1 MKLEESFKVIE
12 ETYENT
18 TEEYKCMKWLKEQIE
33 NSDCDC
39 LTYGYQM
46 ELFYLVI
53 HLLKKNKK
61 LETNRDEVIK
71 ELKKFKN
78 NAWSLT
84 FYTKIEEFIEI
95 LERGEK

>member
-1 MKLEESFKVIE
+1 MNKEELKEMGRELKEILGKYPNRQKEILFYIFGEDTIREIIGKP
-12 ETYENT
+12 TYE
-18 TEEYKCMKWLKEQIE
+18 ELKQKV
-33 NSDCDC
+33 N
-39 LTYGYQM
+39 Q
-46 ELFYLVI
+46 
-53 HLLKKNKK
+53 

-95 LERGEK
+95 LERGNFNE